1 MGIIKRLFR
10 KEEVEEKPK
19 EEVEEKPKLTEL
31 EQICLNDSEVYEA
44 LKDTMFLNPL
54 RIDVSFDDAVSN
66 ARKFE
71 KEKNY
76 LKAALW
82 YKIAGGLA
90 IYKGDVNKVREYFG
104 KYAKLTGKKLKI
116 LEAAEEAVKKAQEY
130 YQRYLKEK

>member
-1 MGIIKRLFR
+1 MGITKRLFR
-10 KEEVEEKPK
+10 KK
-19 EEVEEKPKLTEL
+19 EIKEKPKLTEL

-90 IYKGDVNKVREYFG
+90 IYKGDVDKVKEYFG
-104 KYAKLTGKKLKI
+104 KYAKITGKRIKI
-116 LEAAEEAVKKAQEY
+116 LDNPEKAVKKAQEY
-130 YQRYLKEK
+130 YGKYLKKEETLA

>member
-1 MGIIKRLFR
+1 MGITKRLSR
-10 KEEVEEKPK
+10 KK
-19 EEVEEKPKLTEL
+19 EIEEKPKLTEL

-90 IYKGDVNKVREYFG
+90 IYKGDINKVRECFG

-116 LEAAEEAVKKAQEY
+116 LEVTEEAVK
-130 YQRYLKEK
+130 LSLIHI